1 MPRALFAATAFRVKE
16 GVMRSIII
24 VVAMFGV
31 LIVVGGCA
39 TFQNRGSAEIVA
51 DGCKTEVDSHC
62 KDVTPGEGRVLACL
76 YDYFDQLSHPCRY
89 ALYEAMSQF
98 KREVDNQKI

>member
-1 MPRALFAATAFRVKE
+1 
-16 GVMRSIII
+16 MRSIIM
-24 VVAMFGV
+24 VAVMIGV

-39 TFQNRGSAEIVA
+39 TFQNPGPDEIVA

-62 KDVTPGEGRVLACL
+62 KDVTLGEGRVLACL
-76 YDYFDQLSHPCRY
+76 YAYFDKLSNPCQY

-98 KREVDNQKI
+98 KRTVDNQKI